1 MSGSEQSTQRD
12 KVIESA
18 SASTAPQANSSN
30 FAYWLCAG
38 VLGVTTAIVLAI
50 ALLVYAAFATAYYE
64 SVPSD
69 GALVLENELDD
80 SDAYRDWEDSGMDED
95 AFGAFQILAA
105 TEEDAIPSARHPS
118 PRRA

>member
-18 SASTAPQANSSN
+18 SASTAPQVNSSN

-105 TEEDAIPSARHPS
+105 TEEDAIP
-118 PRRA
+118 